1 IDTITNW
8 PEITSLKQLRAFL
21 GLTGYYRRFIQ
32 NYAQIA
38 IPLTNLLKEESLN
51 EWNDS
56 CQEAK
61 ETLIKTIMT
70 APLLQT
76 PDYSAP
82 FTVTTDASDVALGGV
97 LSQSDKPITFTSK
110 TFSGAETNWIIYE
123 KELFAIV
130 YAAVTYIQNQEKI
143 TAKQA
148 RWLTYMA
155 QFNYIII
162 HRPGSQNQVAD
173 AISRRDIFGI
183 TTIDNQHWIERL
195 RQLSTKVELKPWMNV
210 RNGLIYKDNRLYVP
224 GYPDIRKTIIQE
236 IHQGFGGGHF
246 GLKKTLEKVARNYYW
261 EKMAATIDKF
271 IKTCDTCQRT
281 KSSTQKPFGLLQ
293 PIPPPT
299 DKFQTKT
306 IDFIGPLR
314 TTIH

>member
-1 IDTITNW
+1 MQKRLPYLGHIISADGIGMDPKKVDTITNW
-8 PEITSLKQLRAFL
+8 PGITSLKQLRAFL

-61 ETLIKTIMT
+61 ETLIKTITT

-97 LSQSDKPITFTSK
+97 LSQNDKPIAFTSK

-130 YAAVTYIQNQEKI
+130 YALRKWEHYLLSNNQVTIITDNNAVTYIQNQEKI

-173 AISRRDIFGI
+173 AISR
-183 TTIDNQHWIERL
+183 
-195 RQLSTKVELKPWMNV
+195 
-210 RNGLIYKDNRLYVP
+210 
-224 GYPDIRKTIIQE
+224 
-236 IHQGFGGGHF
+236 
-246 GLKKTLEKVARNYYW
+246 
-261 EKMAATIDKF
+261 
-271 IKTCDTCQRT
+271 
-281 KSSTQKPFGLLQ
+281 
-293 PIPPPT
+293 
-299 DKFQTKT
+299 
-306 IDFIGPLR
+306 
-314 TTIH
+314 